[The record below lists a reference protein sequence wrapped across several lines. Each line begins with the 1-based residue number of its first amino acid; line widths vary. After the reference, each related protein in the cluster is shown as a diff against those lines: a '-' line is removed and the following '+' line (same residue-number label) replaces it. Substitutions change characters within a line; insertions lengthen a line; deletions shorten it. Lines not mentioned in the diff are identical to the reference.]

1 MPILDIERVLPEGAD
16 MPQGLSQALAD
27 AAGPVLGSAPG
38 HTWVRLRSLPSSAYA
53 ENGAPSDVNA
63 LPVFVTLLHALPPQG
78 EALAAQV
85 LALTQAIAETLGVE
99 ATRVHVQVAPPAAG
113 RQAFGGRLVS

>member
-27 AAGPVLGSAPG
+27 AAGSVLGSAPG
-38 HTWVRLRSLPSSAYA
+38 HTWVRLRSLPASAYA
-53 ENGAPSDVNA
+53 ENGVPPDVNA
-63 LPVFVTLLHALPPQG
+63 LPVFVTLLLAQAPQG

-85 LALTQAIAETLGVE
+85 LALTRAIAHTLGID
-99 ATRVHVQVAPPAAG
+99 AARVHIQIAPPAAG
-113 RQAFGGRLVS
+113 RQAFGGGLVS